1 MSLSSTFFLSLF
13 IKLSLSLPPKVL
25 DERTD
30 QVTVVP
36 ESHPDYLAL
45 LGTSG
50 LTAAIG
56 LCEAAHI
63 RPGETV
69 LISAAA
75 GGLGHIAAQ
84 WARLAGCRVI
94 ALTSSKRKEDYLNTL
109 QLERV
114 INYREEDLSSVLS
127 VEYPVS
133 HRVCLHQARCSRC
146 VTAHF
151 CLYIFCSICSC
162 SSFFPLL
169 FLFSPFVF
177 RMASM

>member
-1 MSLSSTFFLSLF
+1 M
-13 IKLSLSLPPKVL
+13 ILPHSPAPKVL

-30 QVTVVP
+30 HVTVVP

-56 LCEAAHI
+56 LCEAGHI

-84 WARLAGCRVI
+84 WAQMAGCRVI
-94 ALTSSKRKEDYLNTL
+94 ALTSSKRKADYLNTL

-114 INYREEDLSSVLS
+114 INYREEDLCSVLS
-127 VEYPVS
+127 AEYPV
-133 HRVCLHQARCSRC
+133 RLCVVVCVWLCVCASIGLVALVVWLHTSLFVYMFRP
-146 VTAHF
+146 
-151 CLYIFCSICSC
+151 ICSC
-162 SSFFPLL
+162 SSLFPAI
-169 FLFSPFVF
+169 VF